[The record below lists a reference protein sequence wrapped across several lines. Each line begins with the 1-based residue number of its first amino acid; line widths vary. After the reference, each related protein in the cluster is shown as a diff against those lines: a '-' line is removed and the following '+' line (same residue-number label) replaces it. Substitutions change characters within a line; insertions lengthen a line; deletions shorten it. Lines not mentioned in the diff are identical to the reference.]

1 MFVATLVAL
10 QTAPATAH
18 TDASSLPACTARQLL
33 VSGGL
38 QGATQSLL
46 GSLTLTNR
54 TGRACALPVA
64 PKRVSFVIGTQ
75 VLPTLTL
82 RGLRGSQAPPGAPT
96 RVLPAHGLVVAGVQ
110 WRNWCG
116 APRGDVRLSVE
127 LGISADVEVRGRIGP
142 VTTPSCV
149 DPKHSSTVTVSR
161 FLRRRITAVTWRR
174 AVNLVSTCK
183 AKRVEQ
189 THSRLV
195 TVTLR
200 SGRSVYAREP
210 RIDAII
216 PIVNRANKACGPI
229 EFATE

>member
-1 MFVATLVAL
+1 VHTVAGA
-10 QTAPATAH
+10 APAA
-18 TDASSLPACTARQLL
+18 ASSPPACVAGQLR

-46 GSLTLTNR
+46 GTLTLANR
-54 TGRACALPVA
+54 TGRACGLPAA
-64 PKRVSFVIGTQ
+64 PRRVSFVIGTQ

-82 RGLRGSQAPPGAPT
+82 RRLRGSMVPPGRPT
-96 RVLPAHGLVVAGVQ
+96 RVLPAHGLVVLGLQ

-116 APRGDVRLSVE
+116 APRGDVLLSVE
-127 LGISADVEVRGRIGP
+127 VGVSTGVEVRGRIGP
-142 VTTPSCV
+142 VTTPVCV

-174 AVNLVSTCK
+174 AVALVSTCK

-189 THSRLV
+189 AHSRTV
-195 TVTLR
+195 TVSLR
-200 SGRSVYAREP
+200 NGRSVYTVEP

-216 PIVNRANKACGPI
+216 PVVNRATKTCGPI
-229 EFATE
+229 VFATE